1 MAIESGQSITCT
13 DLQAVGGTRFILL
26 RAWADGDIVTF
37 ATGEVTSIKDVGA
50 TDADWG
56 VYESR
61 QESSS
66 LTISGTNEG
75 KDVSTYECT
84 LSFYLPYC
92 SKAKFDRLNEMQGNC
107 LMAIVVDNND
117 DPTSDTIP
125 ATTYDSNFVLGVSST
140 PTLAATNVDSTGTER
155 GRRSQTYA
163 TIQSVEGGTGA
174 AYGDENG
181 VTVTIACTQ
190 YELPRTYNSA
200 GAGIA
205 IAAGGLTATTTG

>member
-1 MAIESGQSITCT
+1 MAIEAGLDIGCT

-26 RAWADGDIVTF
+26 RAWADGDIVEF
-37 ATGEVTSIKDVGA
+37 STGEVTKIRDTGA

-56 VYESR
+56 IYESR

-66 LTISGTNEG
+66 LTVSGTNEG

-84 LSFYLPYC
+84 LSFYLPNC
-92 SKAKFDRLNEMQGNC
+92 NQTKFDRLNELQGNC
-107 LMAIVVDNND
+107 LMALVVDNND
-117 DPTSDTIP
+117 DPTSDTVP
-125 ATTYDSNFVLGVSST
+125 ALTYASNFVLGVSST
-140 PTLAATNVDSTGTER
+140 PNLAATNVDSTTAER

-163 TIQSVEGGTGA
+163 TIQSIEGGTGA

-190 YELPRTYNSA
+190 YELPRTYTTGTLTIDND
-200 GAGIA
+200 G
-205 IAAGGLTATTTG
+205 TATTT